1 MRTERV
7 RQSGQAGVE
16 FTVVASALVAALC
29 LPWLDG
35 LSPAEWLLGAVIE
48 AAVAVPAWLA
58 VV

>member
-29 LPWLDG
+29 LPWTG
-35 LSPAEWLLGAVIE
+35 GISPAEWLLGAVLE
-48 AAVAVPAWLA
+48 AAATVPAWLA
-58 VV
+58 VL